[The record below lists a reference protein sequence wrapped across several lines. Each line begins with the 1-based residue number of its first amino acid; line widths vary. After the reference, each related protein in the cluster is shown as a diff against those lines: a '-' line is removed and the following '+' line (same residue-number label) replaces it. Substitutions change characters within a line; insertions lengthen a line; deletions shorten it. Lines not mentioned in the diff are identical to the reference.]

1 MDERIPL
8 VSAVTVALWFVAC
21 GGTVDHGPSDQNE
34 NEISKCPECLDDA
47 NEASGGSASK
57 PNPSPGTGGSSAP
70 SGPIEPNPDP
80 EEIEPDP
87 DPAEDPPPSSAP
99 SAGGIAIPFN
109 EIPSSGS
116 SSGSTGGG
124 GQPLD
129 PNRIYITF
137 GSQKPVCESPYR
149 SGGCGHWKVGFGVP
163 PERLKAGEVIPLTDA
178 ELNSYSSFS
187 GPDRGGGDCYGGGGS
202 FIAGTLEIVNVDD
215 DKIVIRL
222 EDTWTFDF
230 DANGEHV
237 IDRCH

>member
-8 VSAVTVALWFVAC
+8 VSAVTVALLFVAC
-21 GGTVDHGPSDQNE
+21 GGTVDHGPSDRDE
-34 NEISKCPECLDDA
+34 NEIGNCPDCDDNESKA
-47 NEASGGSASK
+47 AGGSGSTS
-57 PNPSPGTGGSSAP
+57 NPGTGGSAAP
-70 SGPIEPNPDP
+70 SDPIDPDP
-80 EEIEPDP
+80 EP
-87 DPAEDPPPSSAP
+87 DPAPASAP

-109 EIPSSGS
+109 EIPSTGG

-124 GQPLD
+124 GGEPLD
-129 PNRIYITF
+129 PNRIFITF

-163 PERLKAGEVIPLTDA
+163 PELLKAGTVIPLTDA
-178 ELNSYSSFS
+178 QLNSYSSFS

-202 FIAGTLEIVNVDD
+202 FIAGTVEIVSVDD
-215 DKIVIRL
+215 EKILIRL

-230 DANGEHV
+230 DANGEHT